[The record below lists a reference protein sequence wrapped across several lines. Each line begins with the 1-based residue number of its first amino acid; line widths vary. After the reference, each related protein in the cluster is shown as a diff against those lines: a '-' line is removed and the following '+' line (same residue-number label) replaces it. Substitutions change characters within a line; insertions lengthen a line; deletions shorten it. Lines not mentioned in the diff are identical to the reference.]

1 MSECAENCGS
11 ISRCDIFD
19 FMARYVGMT
28 VIHPGGYNATSQLL
42 NALRIS
48 KNSHAIDIAAAKE
61 PPRCISLK
69 STGAK

>member
-19 FMARYVGMT
+19 YVGMT